1 MLLFE
6 RLLEIFLYM
15 RSAHT
20 LSYVGSKRC
29 VTLFTGLARNPF
41 CYHRVVTPIPVIL
54 DVDPGYDDAL
64 ALMLACGAPE
74 MEVRAVT
81 TVAGNVS
88 LEKTTRNALRVLSL
102 IGHVDVPVGVGA
114 EAPLA
119 RPLHTSEH
127 IHGESG
133 LDGPELPEPAFA
145 PDGRG
150 AVRLIADVVEAS
162 AEPVTLIPVGPL
174 TNVATFL
181 EEYPRLKDN
190 VSWIVLMGGSVGP
203 GNTTPAAEFNIYV
216 DPEAASIV
224 FGSGLPVTMVG
235 LDVTREAI
243 AGPEEVRRVRSL
255 GRVGEVAAELV
266 TFCAGAYRGGYR
278 HGGGLPIHD
287 AVAVAAAV
295 EPRILKACS
304 MRVEIECQSEL
315 TRGETVCDVHGVWGK
330 PPNVEVG
337 LELDRMAFFEILYRS
352 LGKLVA

>member
-1 MLLFE
+1 M
-6 RLLEIFLYM
+6 
-15 RSAHT
+15 
-20 LSYVGSKRC
+20 
-29 VTLFTGLARNPF
+29 
-41 CYHRVVTPIPVIL
+41 TPIPVIL

-74 MEVRAVT
+74 LEVRAVT

-88 LEKTTRNALRVLSL
+88 LEKTTGNALRVMSL
-102 IGHVDVPVGVGA
+102 IGHVNVPVGAGA

-119 RPLHTSEH
+119 RPLHTAEH

-133 LDGPELPEPAFA
+133 LDGLEFPEPAFA

-150 AVRLIADVVEAS
+150 AAWLIADVVEAS
-162 AEPVTLIPVGPL
+162 AEPVTLVPLGPL

-181 EEYPRLKDN
+181 GEHQHLKEN
-190 VSWIVLMGGSVGP
+190 VSRIVLMGGSVGP

-216 DPEAASIV
+216 DPEAACIV

-235 LDVTREAI
+235 LDVTREAT
-243 AGPEEVRRVRSL
+243 AGPEQVRCLRNL

-266 TFCAGAYRGGYR
+266 TVYAGKYRR
-278 HGGGLPIHD
+278 VCRSGGLPIHD
-287 AVAVAAAV
+287 AVAVAAVV
-295 EPRILKACS
+295 EPETIKTRS

-315 TRGETVCDVHGVWGK
+315 TRGETVCDVNGVWDK
-330 PPNVEVG
+330 TPNAEVG
-337 LELDRMAFFEILYRS
+337 LESDRALFFEILYRS

>member
-6 RLLEIFLYM
+6 RLLETFLYM
-15 RSAHT
+15 RFAYT
-20 LSYVGSKRC
+20 LSYVGSRRR
-29 VTLFTGLARNPF
+29 VTLFTSLARNPF
-41 CYHRVVTPIPVIL
+41 CYHRVVASIPVIL

-74 MEVRAVT
+74 LEVRAVT

-102 IGHVDVPVGVGA
+102 IGYVNVPVGAGA

-119 RPLHTSEH
+119 RPLHTAQH

-133 LDGPELPEPAFA
+133 LDGPELPGPAFA

-150 AVRLIADVVEAS
+150 AVRLIADIVEAS
-162 AEPVTLIPVGPL
+162 AESVTLVPMGPL

-181 EEYPRLKDN
+181 EEHPHLKDN
-190 VSWIVLMGGSVGP
+190 VSRIVLMGGSVGP
-203 GNTTPAAEFNIYV
+203 GNTTPAAEFNVYV
-216 DPEAASIV
+216 DPEAASVV
-224 FGSGLPVTMVG
+224 FGSGLPVKMVS

-243 AGPEEVRRVRSL
+243 TGPEEVRRLQSL

-266 TFCAGAYRGGYR
+266 TFCAGVYRGGDR
-278 HGGGLPIHD
+278 HGGLPVHD
-287 AVAVAAAV
+287 AVAVAAVV
-295 EPRILKACS
+295 EPGLLKTCP

-330 PPNVEVG
+330 SPNAEVG
-337 LELDRMAFFEILYRS
+337 LELDREGFFEVLYRS